1 MRKIESQV
9 GSDCIEFVP
18 RTNEQTFIL
27 IDGTQGGCYS
37 WVGMQQRAGGQ
48 VVSLSTRGCMYKG
61 IIMHELLHA
70 VGFHHEQN
78 RPDRDNYLNIY
89 LENVKSGK
97 EHNFRLMTNT
107 VDTQGT

>member
-1 MRKIESQV
+1 M
-9 GSDCIEFVP
+9 
-18 RTNEQTFIL
+18 QTRRGAQI
-27 IDGTQGGCYS
+27 
-37 WVGMQQRAGGQ
+37 
-48 VVSLSTRGCMYKG
+48 VSLARSGCVRKG
-61 IIMHELLHA
+61 IVMHELLHA